1 MSHLKLVL
9 NFGEFF
15 TEDLGFSHAGVNL
28 LLQNLRSS
36 LENLNILRFTLITY
50 SVTFVVLNYA
60 LRTNIYVVVLAK
72 VLSLLVRVFGAELL
86 LGMFLVLFFLFLSG
100 HMLL

>member
-1 MSHLKLVL
+1 
-9 NFGEFF
+9 
-15 TEDLGFSHAGVNL
+15 
-28 LLQNLRSS
+28 
-36 LENLNILRFTLITY
+36 
-50 SVTFVVLNYA
+50 VTFVVLNYA